1 MVILFV
7 DFQITLFTYKLDSQN
22 KNYIYKIKTGF
33 FKIKTKKNSSH
44 AILLIFKLLYS
55 LIN

>member
-33 FKIKTKKNSSH
+33 YFNYKYKKIKNKKTH
-44 AILLIFKLLYS
+44 HTYYC
-55 LIN
+55 

>member
-22 KNYIYKIKTGF
+22 KNYIYKIKIGF
-33 FKIKTKKNSSH
+33 FKIKTKKKTH
-44 AILLIFKLLYS
+44 RMQYC
-55 LIN
+55 